1 MDDQHFGYI
10 KKFLKKTSVDTG
22 DMGRSKRHS
31 IIGKTIELFVII
43 LHLFL
48 VKISFFFFQLR
59 S

>member
-1 MDDQHFGYI
+1 MDDQHFNYI

-22 DMGRSKRHS
+22 EMGWSKRHS

-48 VKISFFFFQLR
+48 VKICISFFQLR